1 MSAIDLHTHAFPDEL
16 AARAIA
22 KLEEGCPW
30 KAFGDGTVG
39 GLLKSM
45 DAADIDVSAVCPIAT
60 KPDQVKGIFQWCKKI
75 RSDRIDPLPSAH
87 PLTKKLGDWME
98 KFAQEGFVGIKLHPM
113 YQDFVVD
120 DALPEEIY
128 RQAAKHGLFI
138 TMHCGQDIAWPP
150 TDDRVTPARLRR
162 VIEKFPDLKLVAT
175 HMGGWR
181 MWDEAQKHLLGTPV
195 YMETSF
201 SLAELGKQR
210 AVDFIGRHGVQRV
223 CMGSD
228 WPWDRQGAQ
237 VQAVKDLGLSAQ
249 DTQAI
254 LYANAAKLLGL

>member
-1 MSAIDLHTHAFPDEL
+1 MDEVY
-16 AARAIA
+16 AA
-22 KLEEGCPW
+22 
-30 KAFGDGTVG
+30 
-39 GLLKSM
+39 
-45 DAADIDVSAVCPIAT
+45 AAEA
-60 KPDQVKGIFQWCKKI
+60 
-75 RSDRIDPLPSAH
+75 
-87 PLTKKLGDWME
+87 
-98 KFAQEGFVGIKLHPM
+98 
-113 YQDFVVD
+113 
-120 DALPEEIY
+120 
-128 RQAAKHGLFI
+128 GLFVES
-138 TMHCGQDIAWPP
+138 HCGLDIAYPP
-150 TDDRVTPARLRR
+150 DDDRATPVRFRR
-162 VIEKFPDLKLVAT
+162 VIERFPGLTLICT